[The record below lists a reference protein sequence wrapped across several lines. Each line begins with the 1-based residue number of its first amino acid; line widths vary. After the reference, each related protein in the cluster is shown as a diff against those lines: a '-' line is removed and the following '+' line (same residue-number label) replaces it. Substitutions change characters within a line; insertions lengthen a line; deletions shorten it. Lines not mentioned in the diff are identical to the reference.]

1 MFAGVYLKGWPM
13 SPVLYVVDSNDQNS
27 ERARVLMTML
37 TMWRDNYGSRNA
49 VYVESEAAA

>member
-1 MFAGVYLKGWPM
+1 M